1 MSRLQESLFSQIL
14 PTNNIAGQNQ
24 SQAPVSDLGQVYGLH
39 NNNTTQGQTFEDTRN
54 HDDDADESREEAQ
67 LELAAEKEQL
77 EVAKTLIIKQKE
89 EMMALVMKMRE
100 MHAELKHLRLEPTR
114 DFV

>member
-1 MSRLQESLFSQIL
+1 M
-14 PTNNIAGQNQ
+14 
-24 SQAPVSDLGQVYGLH
+24 SDLGQVYGLH